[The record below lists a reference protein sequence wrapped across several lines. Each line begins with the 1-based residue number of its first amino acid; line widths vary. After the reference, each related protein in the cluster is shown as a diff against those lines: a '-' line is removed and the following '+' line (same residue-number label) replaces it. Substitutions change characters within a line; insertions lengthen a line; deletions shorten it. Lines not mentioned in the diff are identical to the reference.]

1 MSTLASVAARE
12 TAFVSGAGMLHG
24 IAPGTLNGLAVGAL
38 ATGACCLVVVALRL
52 LHRTRLAARDG
63 MWGTGARRSK
73 VQRDYFATPAEADAA
88 PAEADI
94 APAEADPA
102 PAAPGPA
109 ALSPAVPAPAANGPA
124 VTSPTRTGPTLIPEL
139 FAPEAE
145 VLAFPAAAMPGLH
158 EAPAG
163 GNPHGPAASCDP
175 LAAVPG
181 IDVIVPGTRRDQA
194 GRDRSGRSGHRSKH
208 RMTSYAGRRPEARR
222 PPRHAA
228 PSAGLASRMSGRF
241 AAFPL
246 LARS

>member
-24 IAPGTLNGLAVGAL
+24 VAPGTLNGLAVGAL

-63 MWGTGARRSK
+63 MWGTGTRRSK
-73 VQRDYFATPAEADAA
+73 VQRDYFATPAEADAG

-94 APAEADPA
+94 APAEAGPA
-102 PAAPGPA
+102 PAANGPA
-109 ALSPAVPAPAANGPA
+109 VLAPAANGPA
-124 VTSPTRTGPTLIPEL
+124 VTSPTRTGATLIPEL

-145 VLAFPAAAMPGLH
+145 VLAFPAAAMPRLH

-175 LAAVPG
+175 LAAVSA
-181 IDVIVPGTRRDQA
+181 IDVILPGTRSDQA